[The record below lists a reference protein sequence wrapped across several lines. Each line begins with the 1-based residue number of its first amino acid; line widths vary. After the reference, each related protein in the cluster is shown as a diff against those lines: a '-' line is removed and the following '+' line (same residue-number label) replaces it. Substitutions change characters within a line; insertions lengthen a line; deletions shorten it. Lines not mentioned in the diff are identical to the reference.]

1 MAPKATRDQRR
12 HPWTALIAAA
22 LLILAL
28 LINQPLHASGRGGG
42 SHASSLV
49 KTGNIK
55 SAQPLPADAKV
66 VKFGLQILDI
76 DDLDVSGMTFQANG
90 WYWLKWDQSVQ
101 DLLDREKVLPKDL
114 VKPLNLISPWY
125 SKFEYDDATLKR
137 LDSGEYYFIVK
148 FSGVFFF
155 NDLDQ
160 DRAPFLTLWAPVD
173 FEIDDFAFALGR
185 SSELRLVPDEYIQSP
200 DQILGGFSDLNGF
213 TLASAGFNGYIHEYP
228 GGFGESQ
235 GASAFS
241 GVQLDLIYDISFW
254 TAFVEFLLP
263 PALVFVLT
271 VLSPFIDPRET
282 DIRLGVPSTSILS
295 LVFLQSFTNDR
306 FPPTP
311 TLSYMDQLFAYLY
324 LSAAAVFVLFIWT
337 TNTLNRFTEQGDGQ
351 LALRQIRRTERIVQ
365 VSCVCG
371 LLLTAVLEWLI

>member
-1 MAPKATRDQRR
+1 MAPRASRDQRR
-12 HPWTALIAAA
+12 YPWAALMAAA

-28 LINQPLHASGRGGG
+28 LINSPLHASGRAGG
-42 SHASSLV
+42 SRASSLI
-49 KTGNIK
+49 KTGNIT

-101 DLLDREKVLPKDL
+101 DLLDREKVLPRDL
-114 VKPLNLISPWY
+114 VRPLNLTSPWH

-137 LDSGEYYFIVK
+137 LDGGEYYFSVK
-148 FSGVFFF
+148 FSGLFFF
-155 NDLDQ
+155 NDLNQDQ
-160 DRAPFLTLWAPVD
+160 APFLAIWAPVD
-173 FEIDDFAFALGR
+173 FEIGDPVFSLGR
-185 SSELRLVPDEYIQSP
+185 PSELYLVPDEYIKSP

-213 TLASAGFNGYIHEYP
+213 TLASAGFNGYVHEYP

-235 GASAFS
+235 GASMFS

-271 VLSPFIDPRET
+271 VLSPFIDPRQA
-282 DIRLGVPSTSILS
+282 DIRLGLPPTLILS

-311 TLSYMDQLFAYLY
+311 TLSSIDQLFAYLY
-324 LSAAAVFVLFIWT
+324 LSAAAVFTLFIWT
-337 TNTLNRFTEQGDGQ
+337 TSALNRFEEQGDGQ

-371 LLLTAVLEWLI
+371 LLITAVLEWLI